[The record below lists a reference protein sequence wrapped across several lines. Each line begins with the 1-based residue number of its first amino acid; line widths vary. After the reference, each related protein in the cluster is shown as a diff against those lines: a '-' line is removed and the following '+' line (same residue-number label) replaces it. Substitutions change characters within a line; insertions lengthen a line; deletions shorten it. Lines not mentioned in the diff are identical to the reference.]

1 MGKQE
6 TTMHA
11 MMKGAAMSAVIAS
24 AAAFTPPVALPAL
37 RGSKTA
43 VCAAKFPQQAPADAP
58 AADLF
63 NIWRDDFMLTPAEA
77 AAEAAERQANTL
89 FDGVLPPFSNIGN
102 TERGDVENV
111 FADSGLKGQR
121 AKGYARDFST
131 ANPTSAYDTANFG
144 QISLKNQDLIEN
156 PLRKGKAVEDIAA
169 ETQAKSQSQKTYAL
183 RSFDNFVKWR
193 KGENNFEEKDGNAGL
208 RGTG

>member
-63 NIWRDDFMLTPAEA
+63 NS
-77 AAEAAERQANTL
+77 
-89 FDGVLPPFSNIGN
+89 VLPPFSNIGN
-102 TERGDVENV
+102 TERGDVENLFRV
-111 FADSGLKGQR
+111 DDTEYVLADSGLKGQR

-156 PLRKGKAVEDIAA
+156 PLRKGKAVEDIAP
-169 ETQAKSQSQKTYAL
+169 ETQAKSKSQKTYAL

-193 KGENNFEEKDGNAGL
+193 KGESNFDEKDGNAGL

>member
-1 MGKQE
+1 MV
-6 TTMHA
+6 TCVVVVHYDCV
-11 MMKGAAMSAVIAS
+11 GAKRI
-24 AAAFTPPVALPAL
+24 AL
-37 RGSKTA
+37 RLIQLCPCS
-43 VCAAKFPQQAPADAP
+43 PQAPADAP

-102 TERGDVENV
+102 TERGDVENLFRV
-111 FADSGLKGQR
+111 DDTEYVLADSGLKGQR

-144 QISLKNQDLIEN
+144 QVSLKNQDLIEN

-193 KGENNFEEKDGNAGL
+193 KGENNFDEKDGNAGL

>member
-1 MGKQE
+1 
-6 TTMHA
+6 

-102 TERGDVENV
+102 TERGDVENLFRV
-111 FADSGLKGQR
+111 DDTEYVLADSGLKGQR
-121 AKGYARDFST
+121 GKGYARDFS
-131 ANPTSAYDTANFG
+131 TANFG

>member
-1 MGKQE
+1 
-6 TTMHA
+6 
-11 MMKGAAMSAVIAS
+11 
-24 AAAFTPPVALPAL
+24 
-37 RGSKTA
+37 
-43 VCAAKFPQQAPADAP
+43 
-58 AADLF
+58 
-63 NIWRDDFMLTPAEA
+63 MLTPAEA

-102 TERGDVENV
+102 TGRGDVENLFRV
-111 FADSGLKGQR
+111 DDTEYVLADSGLKGQR
-121 AKGYARDFST
+121 GKGYARDFST